1 MGTEALLNA
10 TTFVGGFD
18 FTGTMNQL
26 SLAGDLE
33 ALDST
38 VFGSVARSRTA
49 GLQDVTAQLVGFWD
63 AGTDQVDPAVF
74 AVLGGASQVV
84 THTPHG
90 TAGEVAYIYE
100 AKEFSY
106 SMFGEVGQLAPYTLA
121 LQGSSGNTQPGL
133 IRGQLAAAKGNVSAT
148 GALGSA
154 VNLGA
159 VDAGEYLY
167 LAFHVFSAG
176 TTISVK
182 VESDDNAGMTTPTDV
197 AGGTIGPI
205 TTSGGTW
212 MTRVAGPITDTHF
225 RLNVTAITGTFNVAG
240 VIGIK

>member
-26 SLAGDLE
+26 SLSGDME
-33 ALDST
+33 ELDST
-38 VFGSVARSRTA
+38 AFGSVARSRTA
-49 GLQDVTAQLVGFWD
+49 GLQDVAGQLVGFWD
-63 AGTDQVDPAVF
+63 SGAGQVDPEVYATIGV
-74 AVLGGASQVV
+74 ANQVV

-90 TAGEVAYIYE
+90 TAGQVAYMYE

-106 SMFGEVGQLAPYTLA
+106 NLFGEVGQLAPYTLTLA
-121 LQGSSGNTQPGL
+121 GSSGNTHPGL
-133 IRGQLAAAKGNVSAT
+133 IRGQLAAAKGDVSAT

-154 VNLGA
+154 LNLGA

-167 LAFHVFSAG
+167 LGFHVFTAG

-182 VESDDNAGMTTPTDV
+182 VESDDNAGFTTPSDV
-197 AGGTIGPI
+197 AGATIGPL
-205 TTSGGTW
+205 TTAGGTW
-212 MTRVAGPITDTHF
+212 MTRVAGPITDTYF